1 LRVVVHPVKGFL
13 SGVVAAPPSKSY
25 THRALFAALLANGE
39 SRVVNPLLS
48 GDTAATVEAVRR
60 FGGSA
65 DVRLTRAGVEVRV
78 TGVGGVPRSPPCVYC
93 RGSGTTL
100 RIATAV
106 ASLSKGPTLLY
117 GNESLNRRP
126 VAPLLNALGA
136 LGARTLSRNGE
147 PPVAVAGPIKGGEV
161 AVDASISSQFV
172 TALLTVAPV
181 IGLKVRVVGKLK
193 SAPYVD
199 VTLKVLEAFG
209 ARHSRASNGKVF
221 EVDDG
226 GYMPTRYEVPGDYS
240 SAAFI
245 MAAAALAGEV
255 VVKGVSL
262 SDPQGDKAVLGF
274 LQAMGA
280 EVRINGSAVV
290 IASTGVLKG
299 VTVDCSNTP
308 DLVPVLAALA
318 PHAKGV
324 TKVVGAEHLAFKET
338 NRLAT
343 LTRNLRALGVK
354 AYPTEDGIV
363 VSGGRVRGGSVN
375 SFGDHRVA
383 MAMAVTALRA
393 EAPVVI
399 DGAECVTDSYPSFF
413 DDLRSLGVKVEVIK
427 E

>member
-1 LRVVVHPVKGFL
+1 MKVAVHPVKGFL
-13 SGVVAAPPSKSY
+13 SGVVVAPPSKSY

-39 SRVVNPLLS
+39 SRVMNPLLS
-48 GDTAATVEAVRR
+48 GDTSATVEAVRR
-60 FGGSA
+60 FGGNA
-65 DVRLTRAGVEVRV
+65 DLRVTRAGMEVRV
-78 TGVGGVPRSPPCVYC
+78 AGVSGVPRSPPYVYC

-106 ASLSKGPTLLY
+106 AALGDGVTLLY
-117 GNESLNRRP
+117 GSESLNKRP
-126 VAPLLNALGA
+126 VAPLLNALEV
-136 LGARTLSRNGE
+136 LGARTLSRNGK

-161 AVDASISSQFV
+161 VVDASISSQFV
-172 TALLTVAPV
+172 TALLMVAPA
-181 IGLKVRVVGKLK
+181 IGLKVRVAGKLK

-209 ARHSRASNGKVF
+209 ARYSRSNDGKVI
-221 EVDDG
+221 EVEG
-226 GYMPTRYEVPGDYS
+226 RGYVPTRYEVPGDYS
-240 SAAFI
+240 STAFI

-255 VVKGVSL
+255 VIKGLSL
-262 SDPQGDKAVLGF
+262 NDPQGDKAVLSF

-280 EVRINGSAVV
+280 EVRVSGDAVRV
-290 IASTGVLKG
+290 ASTDVLKG
-299 VTVDCSNTP
+299 VTVDCSDTP

-343 LTRNLRALGVK
+343 LTRNLKALGIE

-363 VSGGRVRGGSVN
+363 VRGGRVRGGAVH

-393 EAPVVI
+393 EGPVVI
-399 DGAECVTDSYPSFF
+399 DGAECVADSYPSFF
-413 DDLRSLGVKVEVIK
+413 DDLRSLGVRVEVIK

>member
-1 LRVVVHPVKGFL
+1 MRVVVHPVKGSL
-13 SGVVAAPPSKSY
+13 SGVVVAPPSKSY
-25 THRALFAALLANGE
+25 THRALFAALLASGE

-60 FGGSA
+60 FGGSV
-65 DVRLTRAGVEVRV
+65 DVRLTRAGMEVRV
-78 TGVGGVPRSPPCVYC
+78 AGVGGVPRSPPCVYC

-117 GNESLNRRP
+117 GNESLNKRP
-126 VAPLLNALGA
+126 VAPLLNALES
-136 LGARTLSRNGE
+136 LGARTLSRNGK

-161 AVDASISSQFV
+161 VVDASMSSQFV
-172 TALLTVAPV
+172 TALLIVAPTIGLRITVA
-181 IGLKVRVVGKLK
+181 GKLK

-209 ARHSRASNGKVF
+209 ASYSRGGKGKVF
-221 EVDDG
+221 EVDGG
-226 GYMPTRYEVPGDYS
+226 GYTPTRYEVPGDYS

-255 VVKGVSL
+255 TVKGLSL
-262 SDPQGDKAVLGF
+262 NDPQGDRAVLGF

-280 EVRINGSAVV
+280 EVMVNGDAVRV
-290 IASTGVLKG
+290 ASTGVLKG
-299 VTVDCSNTP
+299 VAVDCSNTP
-308 DLVPVLAALA
+308 DLVPVLVALA

-324 TKVVGAEHLAFKET
+324 TRVVGAEHLAFKET

-343 LTRNLRALGVK
+343 LTRNLRVLGVE
-354 AYPTEDGIV
+354 AVPTEDGIV
-363 VSGGRVRGGSVN
+363 VRGGRVRGGVVN

-393 EAPVVI
+393 EGPVVI
-399 DGAECVTDSYPSFF
+399 DGAECVSDSYPSFF
-413 DDLRSLGVKVEVIK
+413 DDLRSLGVRVEVIK